1 MAYVNENLNNSELY
15 FQTKIYTG
23 TGSTLALT
31 LDGTENMQ
39 PDFVWIKSRSD
50 SLSHALFDVIRGV
63 TKVLNSNATTAEY
76 TNTDTL
82 TAFGTDGFT
91 IGKTTGVNT
100 SGQTRVAWCWKA
112 GGTASSNSDGSITT
126 SVSANSTSGM
136 SILAYTG
143 TGSGSAT
150 IGHGLGV
157 KPKILLT
164 KPRNI
169 TDPWILWFDPN
180 NSGTSIGRLTLN
192 STDAQSTSSNSMIN
206 FNTTTITLPSL
217 SNDAWSG
224 TNNYIGYAFAE
235 KKGYFSSGTY
245 EGNGNENG
253 PYIHLGFSPA
263 LVVCKEIDD
272 TGYYAVSDN
281 KRDGYNLTKNLY
293 WNDSMSESTANQID
307 HCANGFKIRSSA
319 GSHNQSGSTHIYMAW
334 AQSPF
339 VNSNGVPTNAR

>member
-50 SLSHALFDVIRGV
+50 SLSHALFDSTRGV

-91 IGKTTGVNT
+91 IGNNTGVNT
-100 SGQTRVAWCWKA
+100 SGQTRVAWCWKE
-112 GGTASSNSDGSITT
+112 TA
-126 SVSANSTSGM
+126 TSGFDIV
-136 SILAYTG
+136 SYTG
-143 TGSGSAT
+143 NGSTRTISHSLSAVPKM
-150 IGHGLGV
+150 IIV
-157 KPKILLT
+157 KNRSAVNTWAVYHSSLASDEFLY
-164 KPRNI
+164 
-169 TDPWILWFDPN
+169 
-180 NSGTSIGRLTLN
+180 LN
-192 STDAQSTSSNSMIN
+192 ETFAKTQADNRFTTTAPTSSV
-206 FNTTTITLPSL
+206 FSL
-217 SNDAWSG
+217 GSHAS
-224 TNNYIGYAFAE
+224 TNENGETFIAYLFSE
-235 KKGYFSSGTY
+235 KKGYSKFGTY
-245 EGNGNENG
+245 EGNGNADG

-272 TGYYAVSDN
+272 TGYWAVSDN

-319 GSHNQSGSTHIYMAW
+319 GSHNQSGSTHVYMAW

-339 VNSNGVPTNAR
+339 VNSNGLPTNAR